1 MNRFFLTLVFSAFLA
16 FAQAQQV
23 RLATFNIRVDVAK
36 DAPANMWRDRA
47 AMVNSLISFH
57 NFDVFGVQEAQP
69 NQLADME
76 RGLPNYTLVADAKHN
91 GLNSSAI
98 FFKTAVY
105 DLVKS
110 GSFWLAPNPKDD
122 KKAWDAKYPR
132 GCTWIGL
139 KDKKTGKVFYYF
151 NTHLDHVGIEA
162 RKHSVQIINTQIK
175 EIAGENPAAICGDF
189 NFNQH
194 DENYKSIQQTAVLTD
209 SFLLSPIKYTPN
221 GTFNGFNITRS
232 SEERIDHIFVTK
244 QIKVERY
251 GILTDCFSG
260 KYPSDHF
267 PVMIDV
273 TFKK

>member
-1 MNRFFLTLVFSAFLA
+1 MNKFVLTLFCCTF
-16 FAQAQQV
+16 FAVSKAQQV

-36 DAPANMWRDRA
+36 DAPANMWKDRA
-47 AMVNSLISFH
+47 PMVNSLISFH
-57 NFDVFGVQEAQP
+57 NFDAFGIQEAQP

-76 RGLPNYTLVADAKHN
+76 KGLPNYTVVADGKHN

-98 FFKTAVY
+98 FFKTASY

-110 GSFWLAPNPKDD
+110 GSFWLAPNSTDGN
-122 KKAWDAKYPR
+122 KAWDAKYPR
-132 GCTWIGL
+132 GCTWVAL
-139 KDKKTGKVFYYF
+139 KDKKTAKVFYYF
-151 NTHLDHVGIEA
+151 NTHLDHVGVEA
-162 RKHSVQIINTQIK
+162 RKNSTKLIAVKIK
-175 EIAGENPAAICGDF
+175 EIAGDNPAAICGDF

-194 DENYKSIQQTAVLTD
+194 DENYKGIQQSSVLTD
-209 SFLLSPIKYTPN
+209 AFLLSPVKYTPN

-232 SEERIDHIFVTK
+232 SEERIDHIFITK
-244 QIKVERY
+244 QINVERY

-260 KYPSDHF
+260 KFPSDHF